1 MIGAVASAAGARLL
15 RLRAGLSLLSL
26 LVAVAVIGLYAAPTW
41 AADSIVV
48 YSGRAEALV
57 APLIERFEQ
66 QTGIKVAVR
75 YGGTP
80 ELAATIL
87 EEGRNTPAD
96 VFFAQDAGALG
107 ALAAA
112 GRLQKLPDALLA
124 QVQPEFRSADG
135 LWIGTSGRA
144 RVVAYNTNLV
154 SEDELPDSIW
164 GFTDPKWRGRI
175 GWAPT
180 NASFQAFVTALRVL
194 EGDDRARA
202 WLRAMLANEPR
213 SYRNNVLIVDA
224 VGRGEITVGLVN
236 HYYLFR
242 FLAERGEEFPV
253 RHHHTRGDAGSLIN
267 VAGVAILDVTDNRDA
282 ALAFV
287 EFLVSEEAQ
296 RYFADETREYPLAH
310 LDKVSLHPLVRPL
323 DTIDAPAVDLDDLE
337 DLQGT
342 LDMLVET
349 GVL

>member
-1 MIGAVASAAGARLL
+1 MLALLLAVAAVGFYGTPVSAAE
-15 RLRAGLSLLSL
+15 SL
-26 LVAVAVIGLYAAPTW
+26 
-41 AADSIVV
+41 VV

-57 APLIERFEQ
+57 GPLIERFQQ
-66 QTGIKVAVR
+66 QTGINVSVR
-75 YGGTP
+75 YGGTA

-112 GRLQKLPDALLA
+112 GRLQKLPDSLLA
-124 QVQPEFRSADG
+124 LVRPEVRSADG
-135 LWIGTSGRA
+135 LWIGVSGRA
-144 RVVAYNTNLV
+144 RVVAYNTHLV

-164 GFTDPKWRGRI
+164 GFTDPKWRGRV

-194 EGDDRARA
+194 EGDERARA
-202 WLRAMLANEPR
+202 WLQAMLANEPR
-213 SYRNNVLIVDA
+213 SYRNNTLIVDA

-267 VAGVAILDVTDNRDA
+267 VAGAAILDVSDNRDA

-296 RYFADETREYPLAH
+296 RYFADQTREYPLAH
-310 LDKVSLHPLVRPL
+310 LDKVALHPLVRPL
-323 DTIDAPAVDLDDLE
+323 DAIDAPAVDLDDLE